1 MQNQGWIRLPCFSPA
16 GDLTPCRVT
25 DFRMN
30 RPPSSLLDT
39 VREWLNALPAGA
51 DQRLPPERELA
62 EKFAVSRA
70 KLRQALSVLEKEGV
84 IERFV
89 GRGTYV
95 VGARQRD
102 VNNPE
107 TVAASTSPLA
117 AMQAR
122 SLLEPDLA
130 GLAALNATALQI
142 GEMRSLCR
150 EMRDALT
157 WDAYAELDWRFHQ
170 LIAEATANVV
180 LVEIQ
185 RLVNGVRRYLVWG
198 NLIKRP
204 VGPPQDYHSFDEH
217 ERIVDAIADRNG
229 EAARQAMLDH
239 LGGTR
244 GHMIDVVTARNN

>member
-1 MQNQGWIRLPCFSPA
+1 MS
-16 GDLTPCRVT
+16 
-25 DFRMN
+25 
-30 RPPSSLLDT
+30 RPPSSLLEA
-39 VREWLNALPAGA
+39 VREWLTSFPAGA

-70 KLRQALSVLEKEGV
+70 KLRLVLGALEKEGL

-95 VGARQRD
+95 VGPVRRD
-102 VNNPE
+102 IKDPE
-107 TVAASTSPLA
+107 SVAAITSPLA

-122 SLLEPDLA
+122 GLLEPDLA
-130 GLAALNATALQI
+130 RLAAFNATALQI
-142 GEMRSLCR
+142 EEMRSLCDA
-150 EMRDALT
+150 MRGAPT

-185 RLVNGVRRYLVWG
+185 RLVNGIRRYLVWG
-198 NLIKRP
+198 NLNKRP

-217 ERIVDAIADRNG
+217 QRIVDAIADRDG
-229 EAARQAMLDH
+229 EGAKRAMLDH
-239 LGGTR
+239 LGGTQS
-244 GHMIDVVTARNN
+244 HMIDYIAARSD